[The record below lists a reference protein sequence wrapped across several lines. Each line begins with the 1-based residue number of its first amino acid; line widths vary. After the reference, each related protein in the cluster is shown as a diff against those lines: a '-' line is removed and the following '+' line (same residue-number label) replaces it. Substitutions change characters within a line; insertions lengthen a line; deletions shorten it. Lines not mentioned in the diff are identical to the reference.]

1 MKPSTSAGLGL
12 HTPRLEARK
21 KSLNSVFSQE
31 QMATCWKKYVRS
43 GLRDQEVID
52 LFDYNDFHW
61 FKEQRFDDLRRA
73 ILDGRYKP
81 AYSIPTKLEKKYGVC
96 RTVVTPSPEDAI
108 VLQCIVESLLPK
120 ALKKQPSSNA
130 FFSRSHQAPDASFQ
144 FGKDYIWFRQWR
156 VFSNKRFKIASVHD
170 WVATTDIATYFDNV
184 QYSHLRNILSTLD
197 GTEEVILDIL
207 FSVLDQLCWR
217 PDYLPSAFI
226 GLPQVQF
233 DAPRLLAHIYLFEID
248 SYLKRRIQNNFV
260 RWVDDITFAA
270 DTKEECK
277 LALRDLDTLLQMRG
291 VRLNSGKTHILSA
304 VQARKFFHQRMN
316 ENLDRWKKSL
326 DAEIEQGLSTASTI
340 RKISKS
346 FKIFTEKT
354 PHGHSD
360 KVVKRFIGLAA
371 TVKSEFALSYCI
383 QKFESAPELRDTIY
397 WYFSALGPN
406 PRILTC
412 LENYLKGGSALDDA
426 SQCQIGKLLTDWEVD
441 PATLIFI
448 RLQSLAKIMATE
460 DFVGNDTY
468 RFISALW
475 MMTKYSDH
483 TGITNFIGNTRKV
496 WENSEFLSRQVA
508 AASGKFR
515 GETWIDW
522 FSQEIKR
529 HSLRSPLAVLNS
541 LNQLRSYKQSVPAN
555 VRMYILNGNQKSTY
569 TLQRFLIAFTV
580 LSSPKLN
587 KIARDKLRND
597 LQKILVDPHYR
608 KVIEMLP

>member
-1 MKPSTSAGLGL
+1 MKAPVSAGLGL

-21 KSLNSVFSQE
+21 KSLNSVFSQI
-31 QMATCWKKYVRS
+31 QMASCWKKYVRS
-43 GLRDQEVID
+43 GLRDQEVVD

-61 FKEQRFDDLRRA
+61 FKEQRFDDLQRA
-73 ILDGRYKP
+73 LIDGRYKP
-81 AYSIPTKLEKKYGVC
+81 AYSIPTKLEKKHGVC

-120 ALKKQPSSNA
+120 TLKKQPSSNA
-130 FFSRSHQAPDASFQ
+130 FFSRSHQSPDASFQ
-144 FGKDYIWFRQWR
+144 FGRDYIWFRQWR
-156 VFSNKRFKIASVHD
+156 VFSNTRFKIASVHD

-184 QYSHLRNILSTLD
+184 QYSHLRNIISTLD

-233 DAPRLLAHIYLFEID
+233 DAPRLLSHIYLFEID

-270 DTKEECK
+270 DSKEECK
-277 LALRDLDTLLQMRG
+277 VVLRDLDTLLQMRG

-304 VQARKFFHQRMN
+304 IQARRFFHQRAN
-316 ENLDRWKKSL
+316 ENIDRWKRAL
-326 DAEIEQGLSTASTI
+326 DVEIAQGLSTSSTI
-340 RKISKS
+340 RKASKS
-346 FKIFTEKT
+346 FHLFIEN
-354 PHGHSD
+354 PPYGHSD
-360 KVVKRFIGLAA
+360 KVIKRFVGLAA
-371 TVKSEFALSYCI
+371 NAKSDFALSYCVR
-383 QKFESAPELRDTIY
+383 KFEDSPELRDTIY
-397 WYFSALGPN
+397 WYFGALGPN
-406 PRILTC
+406 AKILTC
-412 LENYLKGGSALDDA
+412 LENYLKKGSALDDA
-426 SQCQIGKLLTDWEVD
+426 SQCQIAKLLTDWEVD
-441 PATLIFI
+441 PTSSIFS
-448 RLQSLAKIMATE
+448 RMQDLAKSMATRN
-460 DFVGNDTY
+460 FVGSDTY

-483 TGITNFIGNTRKV
+483 AGITQFVTDTRHI

-515 GETWIDW
+515 GTKMLEW
-522 FSQEIKR
+522 FGAEIKR

-541 LNQLRSYKQSVPAN
+541 LNHLRSFTNSVPAN
-555 VRMYILNGNQKSTY
+555 VRMYILNGNQKSIY

-580 LSSPKLN
+580 LSSPKIN
-587 KIARDKLRND
+587 KNYRDKLRND
-597 LQKILVDPHYR
+597 LLKILSDPHYR
-608 KVIEMLP
+608 NVISKLP